1 MKKGSET
8 KIIKRSQINLNPCNP
23 KVHTDVD
30 IKQQKANIRKVGF
43 LGGIQWNESTGNLID
58 GHKRVMSVDLIQG
71 YDGTPETDYDIKV
84 EAVDFDEKTEK
95 EQLLFMAKSQDSI
108 DYNMVAKNFDFD
120 EIDFKSAGFSED
132 DFVQIKQLQ
141 DSLEETLQSS
151 QMEDFGSDFMS
162 EDLEEEQEQHVYVPQ
177 TAPLTELSTDSRS
190 IEDIQKQLDEK
201 PKMTKEEVKEQKR
214 HCDDVAS
221 NRQDDM
227 DTYVFLDFETIEQ
240 KVAFCELI
248 GVLPS
253 SSMRVSGIDVLNAMG

>member
-8 KIIKRSQINLNPCNP
+8 KVIKRSQINLNPCNP
-23 KVHTDVD
+23 KVHTEID

-43 LGGIQWNESTGNLID
+43 LGGIQWNETTGNLID

-95 EQLLFMAKSQDSI
+95 EQLLFMAKSQDAI
-108 DYNMVAKNFDFD
+108 DYNMVAKKFDFD

-132 DFVQIKQLQ
+132 DLIQIKQLQ
-141 DSLEETLQSS
+141 DSLDETLQSV
-151 QMEDFGSDFMS
+151 QMEDFGSDFLS
-162 EDLEEEQEQHVYVPQ
+162 ESLETKQEQQEPIPHVE
-177 TAPLTELSTDSRS
+177 PLTELSTDARS

-214 HCDDVAS
+214 HCDNVAN
-221 NRQDDM
+221 NRQEEM
-227 DTYVFLDFETIEQ
+227 DTYVFLDFESVEQ
-240 KVAFCELI
+240 KRAFCELL
-248 GVLPS
+248 GVIAQ
-253 SSMRVSGIDVLNAMG
+253 SSMRINGVDVLNVIS